1 MSEKTRSEKFAQ
13 ALQQL
18 EQGNT
23 EELLSMFASG
33 ARLQRPEQDR
43 QGAEED
49 AETFWE
55 QYLGQFSEV
64 STEFERVVEAE
75 DEGILE
81 WRSTATLTA
90 GKHIEYAGVSLL
102 TFEGD
107 EVTRFA
113 TYYDTAAFNS
123 PTED

>member
-1 MSEKTRSEKFAQ
+1 MSEKSRSEKFAQ

-43 QGAEED
+43 RGAEED

-55 QYLGQFSEV
+55 QYVGQFSEV
-64 STEFERVVEAE
+64 STEFERIVEAE

-81 WRSTATLTA
+81 WRSA
-90 GKHIEYAGVSLL
+90 G
-102 TFEGD
+102 
-107 EVTRFA
+107 RCR
-113 TYYDTAAFNS
+113 
-123 PTED
+123 

>member
-1 MSEKTRSEKFAQ
+1 MSDDTRSDKFAQ

-18 EQGNT
+18 EQGDS
-23 EELLSMFASG
+23 EELLSMFSSE

-64 STEFERVVEAE
+64 ATEFERIVEAE

-81 WRSTATLTA
+81 WRSA
-90 GKHIEYAGVSLL
+90 G
-102 TFEGD
+102 
-107 EVTRFA
+107 R
-113 TYYDTAAFNS
+113 
-123 PTED
+123 